1 MIDICFEAHTITPV
15 GIELSKQVREKATEL
30 LELLHSIPSNREM
43 SLAKTKLEEC
53 VMWANKNI
61 AKEVK

>member
-1 MIDICFEAHTITPV
+1 MIDIYFETHAMTPV

-30 LELLHSIPSNREM
+30 LELLDSIPSNREM

-53 VMWANKNI
+53 VMWANKSI